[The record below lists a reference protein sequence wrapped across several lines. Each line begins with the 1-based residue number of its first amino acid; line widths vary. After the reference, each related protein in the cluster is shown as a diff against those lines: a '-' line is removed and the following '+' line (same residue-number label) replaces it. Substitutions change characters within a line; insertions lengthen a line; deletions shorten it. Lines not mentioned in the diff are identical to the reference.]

1 MEPQKNLAD
10 LRVSYERGQL
20 EDSSTSADPY
30 DLFTSWLNDALSDST
45 IVEPYAMALATVDA
59 QARPSSRVVL
69 LRGYDTNGL
78 RFFSNYESRKGTEL
92 ATNDAASLLFWW
104 GALQR
109 QIRVEGRVEKLA
121 DSESDAYFAKRPR
134 GHRLSAWAS
143 HQSTIVPDRAAL
155 EAEMVA
161 ADARFPGDDVPRP
174 PYWGGYRVVAS
185 YFEFWQGRKSRVH
198 DRLAFARTSTGWSI
212 VRLSP

>member
-1 MEPQKNLAD
+1 MEPKKNLAD

-20 EDSSTSADPY
+20 DDSSTAAEPY
-30 DLFTSWLNDALSDST
+30 DLFTTWMNDALADDS

-59 QARPSSRVVL
+59 RARPASRIVL
-69 LRGYDTNGL
+69 LRGYDTLGL

-92 ATNDAASLLFWW
+92 AANDAAALVFWW

-109 QIRVEGRVEKLA
+109 QIRIEGRVEKL
-121 DSESDAYFAKRPR
+121 SELESDAYFAKRPR

-143 HQSTIVPDRAAL
+143 HQSTIVPDRATL
-155 EAEMVA
+155 EAEMQA
-161 ADARFPGDDVPRP
+161 AEARFPGDDVPRP
-174 PYWGGYRVVAS
+174 AYWGGYRLVPS

-198 DRLAFARTSTGWSI
+198 DRLAFTRGASSWSI
-212 VRLSP
+212 ARLSP